1 MVLNRK
7 QISPLLI
14 YNLLM
19 SILLQGSNP
28 YRASPLVRGSLHS
41 SVFDPISTQLHSPK
55 SLGSPQM
62 ASPLGLGNNS
72 TEIQRLN
79 EELMAAKTK
88 LASWEESW
96 VQAKQACDAWKKEA
110 EESIKKAKQAEKD
123 KLEAVIKKEEV
134 ISHSGLRVAH
144 KHERVT
150 KARSLLSSVLL
161 FRR

>member
-1 MVLNRK
+1 
-7 QISPLLI
+7 
-14 YNLLM
+14 
-19 SILLQGSNP
+19 
-28 YRASPLVRGSLHS
+28 
-41 SVFDPISTQLHSPK
+41 
-55 SLGSPQM
+55 
-62 ASPLGLGNNS
+62 
-72 TEIQRLN
+72 
-79 EELMAAKTK
+79 MAAKTK

>member
-1 MVLNRK
+1 
-7 QISPLLI
+7 
-14 YNLLM
+14 
-19 SILLQGSNP
+19 
-28 YRASPLVRGSLHS
+28 
-41 SVFDPISTQLHSPK
+41 
-55 SLGSPQM
+55 
-62 ASPLGLGNNS
+62 
-72 TEIQRLN
+72 
-79 EELMAAKTK
+79 MAAKTK

-144 KHERVT
+144 KHGRVT